1 MCPVLWCGGGWGGI
15 WLTLGDFVFD
25 VSGFCWVWRVM
36 LGVLL
41 LCEGEFVGLE
51 LAVLLALG
59 VSVVWASLCNV
70 YGLAGGMHR
79 GV

>member
-1 MCPVLWCGGGWGGI
+1 M
-15 WLTLGDFVFD
+15 TLGDFVFD
-25 VSGFCWVWRVM
+25 VSGFCWVLWVM

-41 LCEGEFVGLE
+41 LCENEFIGLE

-59 VSVVWASLCNV
+59 VSEVWTSLCSV